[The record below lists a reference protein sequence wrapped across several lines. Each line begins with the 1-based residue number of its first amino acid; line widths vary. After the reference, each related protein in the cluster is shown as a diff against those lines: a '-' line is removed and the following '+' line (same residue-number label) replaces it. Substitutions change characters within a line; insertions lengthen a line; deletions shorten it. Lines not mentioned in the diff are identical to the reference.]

1 MRKLKKRLI
10 SAPTL
15 KKAVYTNGKPIIA
28 TIDTSPTGIGW
39 AIGQDDDEVH
49 RYAIRFGAKVL
60 SMRQRNYPQIK
71 RELWGIVTALKI
83 DKEYFIGA
91 YVIVETDCLPLI
103 GMIAS
108 CSTPDIAMLRWIA
121 YIKSLNPEFR
131 HIAGKDNM
139 VADMLSR
146 ARFEDEDQPNNEDID
161 KDLFTSYS
169 ISHMDSIAMSSHQ
182 LFIKE
187 DYDHE
192 FLMIGLYLSTMS
204 KQPQWDQATFK
215 RVRRKAYGFF

>member
-1 MRKLKKRLI
+1 
-10 SAPTL
+10 
-15 KKAVYTNGKPIIA
+15 
-28 TIDTSPTGIGW
+28 
-39 AIGQDDDEVH
+39 
-49 RYAIRFGAKVL
+49 
-60 SMRQRNYPQIK
+60 
-71 RELWGIVTALKI
+71 
-83 DKEYFIGA
+83 
-91 YVIVETDCLPLI
+91 
-103 GMIAS
+103 MIAS

-146 ARFEDEDQPNNEDID
+146 ARFEDEDQPNNEDND
-161 KDLFTSYS
+161 KDYFTSYS
-169 ISHMDSIAMSSHQ
+169 ISHMDTIAKTSHQ

-215 RVRRKAYGFF
+215 RVRRKAYGYFLHEGHLWKHPKKSPGTPLRVLCMQNDRLQVMKECHESLWAGHCGIWATFAKIKERYW